1 MLKGCPNTLTKE
13 VIRIDYE
20 VITDKTGYFL
30 RLVPKKKK
38 RVEYLASIWFHEGP
52 NGFTCADLS
61 L

>member
-1 MLKGCPNTLTKE
+1 MLKGCPNTLTVE

-20 VITDKTGYFL
+20 VITDTTGYFL
-30 RLVPKKKK
+30 RLVPKKMK
-38 RVEYLASIWFHEGP
+38 YLTSMWVHEGP